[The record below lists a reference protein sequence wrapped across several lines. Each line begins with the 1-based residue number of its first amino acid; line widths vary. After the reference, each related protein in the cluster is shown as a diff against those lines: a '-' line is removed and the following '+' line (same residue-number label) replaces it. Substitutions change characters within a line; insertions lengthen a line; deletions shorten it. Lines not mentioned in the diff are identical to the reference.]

1 MGGAQ
6 SGAPSDSSGT
16 IRCVFIEQQRFWLD
30 LLNTRRGFKDVDSLT
45 ATVPSSQRDFSVPP
59 GWPARKAFIYLL
71 NNVDMIRAN
80 LKSLDAG
87 KPLDLMMLNN
97 ILSEGRLRLVDWGGV
112 AGIGRE
118 RDAREAEGER
128 IETLVADSVASAL
141 NPGTIY
147 VRNLVERSVYYF
159 AQYVDYRYSDP
170 LYPDASPGRFKV
182 MQCLFDDCKGLFV
195 RTPKTLLYCSD
206 DCARKDAGGGQ

>member
-1 MGGAQ
+1 MGAPE
-6 SGAPSDSSGT
+6 SGAPVDSSGT

-30 LLNTRRGFKDVDSLT
+30 LLNARRGWKDVDSLT
-45 ATVPSSQRDFSVPP
+45 ATVPSSQREFSTPP
-59 GWPARKAFIYLL
+59 GWPARRAFIYLL

-80 LKSLDAG
+80 LKNLEAG
-87 KPLDLMMLNN
+87 KPLDLVMLNN
-97 ILSEGRLRLVDWGGV
+97 ILSEGRLRLVDWGGI
-112 AGIGRE
+112 AGIGQERE
-118 RDAREAEGER
+118 AREAEGER
-128 IETLVADSVASAL
+128 IETLVADSVTSGQ
-141 NPGTIY
+141 NPGTVY

-182 MQCLFDDCKGLFV
+182 MRCLLEECGGLFV

-206 DCARKDAGGGQ
+206 DCASKDAGGGR